1 MSLESTPAS
10 QIRNRYQIECNRVP
24 TNRVTRPARRG
35 RSGAF
40 TGLRVRQ
47 RPKRGVAPAPV
58 SRPRRGSEDRAWS
71 EHRRRSRRDRERPD
85 ERTESYYVL
94 GRRCTVELAIAPP
107 LCAHTGHDRIRKAYC
122 AVYSLAHTSLHH
134 APGYISPPDPDHA
147 PTPRSRLKK
156 SLVHSIIT
164 SRLAPPQP
172 AASAAPS
179 TG

>member
-1 MSLESTPAS
+1 M
-10 QIRNRYQIECNRVP
+10 
-24 TNRVTRPARRG
+24 
-35 RSGAF
+35 
-40 TGLRVRQ
+40 
-47 RPKRGVAPAPV
+47 APAPV

>member
-40 TGLRVRQ
+40 TGLRV